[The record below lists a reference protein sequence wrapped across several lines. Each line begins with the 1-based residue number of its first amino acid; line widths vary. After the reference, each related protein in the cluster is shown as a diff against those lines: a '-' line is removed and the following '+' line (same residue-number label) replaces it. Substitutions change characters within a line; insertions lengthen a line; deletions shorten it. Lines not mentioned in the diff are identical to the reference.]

1 MKDLVQTESRIPH
14 VAAADPA
21 ASTARSSRI
30 EEPIRAAEVVGAL
43 SLATDLGTGQPL
55 EHALR
60 TAVLAVRLGELAGAS
75 AQELADTYYVALL
88 HASGCTS
95 NGHEAAQLFGDD
107 IAHRAA
113 FFLIDPT
120 NPAEVL
126 AFYQAHVG
134 AGRPPEVRAA
144 MIEEAIANAGPRAR
158 AGFATMCEVA
168 QRFAGW
174 LDLGS
179 SIQAALEFVFT
190 RWDGRGFPDARG
202 EAIPLPMRLLHV
214 ARDVSLFLSAAG
226 PDEAQAV
233 VERRRGAA
241 YEPRLADLATR
252 NLADM
257 LAELDE
263 TRMWQQAVEIE
274 PFPQIWIAGERV
286 DAAFTAIAAL
296 TGLKSPWLRK
306 HSTGVAELAEAAAWR
321 MGLPA
326 ASVTLVRRAA
336 LAHDLGRVGVSNA
349 IWEKPGPLGFGEW
362 ERVRLHP
369 HFSERAF
376 AQSPALAPIGIL
388 AGSHHERLDGSGYHR
403 GTGGPA
409 LDQPARILAAADCY
423 GAMREARPHR
433 AALDAPAAE
442 AELMREA
449 EEGRLD
455 REAVDAVLAAAG
467 HRVRERLRELPAGL
481 TERELEVLL
490 VLVRGESNRQIADG
504 LGISAKTVGHHVE
517 HVYQKAGVRSRAA
530 ATLWAFEHNLVHTA

>member
-1 MKDLVQTESRIPH
+1 MTAENPGA
-14 VAAADPA
+14 VAAVL
-21 ASTARSSRI
+21 ASGER
-30 EEPIRAAEVVGAL
+30 PIRAAEVVGAL

-75 AQELADTYYVALL
+75 AQELIDTYYVALL

-95 NGHEAAQLFGDD
+95 NGHEALQVYDDD

-126 AFYQAHVG
+126 AFYRANIG
-134 AGRPPEVRAA
+134 AGRAPEVRAA
-144 MIEEAIANAGPRAR
+144 LVEEAIANAGPRAR
-158 AGFATMCEVA
+158 EAFATMCEVA

-174 LDLGS
+174 LQLGAS
-179 SIQAALEFVFT
+179 VQAALEYVFA

-202 EAIPLPMRLLHV
+202 DAIPLPMRLLHV

-226 PDEAQAV
+226 PDEARAV
-233 VERRRGAA
+233 VERRTGAA
-241 YEPRLADLATR
+241 YDPRLAGLAARNFADLV
-252 NLADM
+252 
-257 LAELDE
+257 AELDE
-263 TRMWQQAVEIE
+263 TRMWEQALEIE
-274 PFPQIWIAGERV
+274 PFPQVRIAGERV
-286 DAAFTAIAAL
+286 DAAFMAIAAL
-296 TGLKSPWLRK
+296 TGLKSPWLRE

-321 MGLPA
+321 RGLPA

-369 HFSERAF
+369 HYTERAF

-403 GTGGPA
+403 GTRAPG
-409 LDQPARILAAADCY
+409 LDQAARILAAADCY
-423 GAMREARPHR
+423 AAMREARPYR
-433 AALDAPAAE
+433 PALDAQAAE
-442 AELMREA
+442 ADLMREA
-449 EEGRLD
+449 LEGRLD
-455 REAVDAVLAAAG
+455 PEAVDAVLAAAG
-467 HRVRERLRELPAGL
+467 HRVSKRPRELPAGL

-490 VLVRGESNRQIADG
+490 VLVRGESNQGIAQD
-504 LGISAKTVGHHVE
+504 LGISAKTVGHHIQ
-517 HVYQKAGVRSRAA
+517 HAYQKAGVRSRAA
-530 ATLWAFEHNLVHTA
+530 ATLWAFEHQLVRTG